1 MMRLEFFSYWNRLS
15 DRNTQVPHA
24 TARARSHCQCTLA
37 RMCIPEMDVSIND
50 FVINVATANGTGS
63 QSSNLILLNSM
74 FEMGVPVSG
83 KNLFPSNI
91 SGLPTWFIIRAS
103 DKGYQA
109 PGDKTDIQIL
119 MNADTWFKDI
129 EKIESG
135 SIIIYNENVK
145 LPVER
150 DDCLVFGLPMT
161 KLARGI
167 NPKMAKMIANMYYVG
182 VIQRLI
188 GIDQVALEK
197 AVNRQFKGK
206 KTAVEVNLRA
216 IEEGRK
222 MAEEGITWESP
233 HIVEAR
239 QKKEGTFL
247 IDGNEAAALGSI
259 YGGVNMLS
267 WYPITPSSSLAEGII
282 HWLPQLRE
290 TEDGMSTCAVV
301 QAEDELA
308 AAGMVL
314 GAGWAGGRGM
324 TCTSGPGISL
334 MSEFIG
340 LAYFA
345 EVPGVIW
352 DVNRVGPST
361 GLPTRTQQGD
371 LNLLREASHG
381 DTEHIVLIP
390 GTVEECFEFGWK
402 AFDYAE
408 RFQTLVFGFSDLDLG
423 MNNWVC
429 SGFEYPDQPIDRGK
443 VVRSADQMAAI
454 ENYGRYRDVDGD
466 GIPYRT
472 LPGSG
477 LDPILYRGT
486 GHDEDGIYSE
496 DPEVYQKLMM
506 RLKRKLFNARKHLPR
521 PVIRE
526 ETEQDVGII
535 YMGSMENSIQE
546 IDDIIEETGLKVSQ
560 CRVRAVPLHPDIE
573 AFIERHNRVI
583 VLEINRDGQLYG
595 VLRKELPINLVPK
608 ISSVAYSDG
617 MPPRA
622 RIYAELILEVL
633 KERAQ

>member
-1 MMRLEFFSYWNRLS
+1 M
-15 DRNTQVPHA
+15 VP
-24 TARARSHCQCTLA
+24 T
-37 RMCIPEMDVSIND
+37 VND

-63 QSSNLILLNSM
+63 QSSNLILLNAL

-109 PGDKTDIQIL
+109 PGDRTNIQIL
-119 MNADTWFKDI
+119 MNSDTWFKDI
-129 EKIESG
+129 EKIEPG
-135 SIIIYNENVK
+135 TVIIYNENVK
-145 LPVER
+145 MPVDR

-182 VIQRLI
+182 VIQHLI
-188 GIDQVALEK
+188 GIDQEALER

-206 KTAVEVNLRA
+206 SSAVEINLRA
-216 IEEGRK
+216 IEEGRTL
-222 MAEEGITWESP
+222 AADEIDWECP
-233 HIVEAR
+233 HIVKSR
-239 QKKEGTFL
+239 DKVEGTFL
-247 IDGNEAAALGSI
+247 IDGNEAVALGSI

-267 WYPITPSSSLAEGII
+267 WYPITPSSSVAEAII
-282 HWLPQLRE
+282 QWLPELRV
-290 TEDGMSTCAVV
+290 TSDGESTCAVV

-390 GTVEECFEFGWK
+390 GTVEECFEFGWR
-402 AFDYAE
+402 AFEYAE
-408 RFQTLVFGFSDLDLG
+408 RYQTLVFGFSDLDLG

-429 SGFEYPDQPIDRGK
+429 TGLEYPSEDINRGK
-443 VVRSADQMAAI
+443 VLRTADQVSAI

-486 GHDEDGIYSE
+486 GHDEDGVYSE
-496 DPEVYQKLMM
+496 EPAVYRKLMM
-506 RLKRKLFNARKHLPR
+506 RLKRKIDNSRVDLPA
-521 PVIRE
+521 PILRE
-526 ETEQDVGII
+526 EEEQEIGII
-535 YMGSMENSIQE
+535 YMGSMENTIQE
-546 IDDIIEETGLKVSQ
+546 IDDMIEKTGLKVSQ
-560 CRVRAVPLHPDIE
+560 CRIRAIPIHPDVE
-573 AFIERHNRVI
+573 GFIERHERVI

-595 VLRKELPINLVPK
+595 ILRKELPNDLASR

-622 RIYAELILEVL
+622 RIYADLILESLEEV
-633 KERAQ
+633 KQ

>member
-1 MMRLEFFSYWNRLS
+1 MG
-15 DRNTQVPHA
+15 A
-24 TARARSHCQCTLA
+24 T
-37 RMCIPEMDVSIND
+37 VND

-63 QSSNLILLNSM
+63 QSSNLILLNSL

-109 PGDKTDIQIL
+109 PGDRTNIQIL
-119 MNADTWFKDI
+119 MNPDTWFKDI

-135 SIIIYNENVK
+135 TVIIYNENVK
-145 LPVER
+145 MPVER
-150 DDCLVFGLPMT
+150 EDCLVFGLPMT

-182 VIQRLI
+182 VIQHLI
-188 GIDQVALEK
+188 GIEQGALER

-206 KTAVEVNLRA
+206 SSAVEVNLRA
-216 IEEGRK
+216 IEEGRA
-222 MAEEGITWESP
+222 MAAEGIEWDSP
-233 HIVEAR
+233 HVVEAR
-239 QKKEGTFL
+239 EKDEDTFL
-247 IDGNEAAALGSI
+247 VDGNEAVALGSI
-259 YGGVNMLS
+259 YGGINMLS
-267 WYPITPSSSLAEGII
+267 WYPITPSSSVAEGII
-282 HWLPQLRE
+282 QWLPELRD
-290 TEDGMSTCAVV
+290 TSDGEATCAVV

-390 GTVEECFEFGWK
+390 GTVEECFEYGWR
-402 AFDYAE
+402 AFEYAE
-408 RFQTLVFGFSDLDLG
+408 RYQTLVFGFSDLDLG

-429 SGFEYPDQPIDRGK
+429 TGFEYPAEEIDRGK
-443 VVRSADQMAAI
+443 VLRTAEQVSAI

-466 GIPYRT
+466 GVPYRT

-496 DPEVYQKLMM
+496 EPDVYRKLMM
-506 RLKRKLFNARKHLPR
+506 RLKRKIDNSRADLPA
-521 PVIRE
+521 PVMRE
-526 ETEQDVGII
+526 EEEQDVGII
-535 YMGSMENSIQE
+535 YMGSMENTIQE
-546 IDDIIEETGLKVSQ
+546 IDDMIEQTGLKVSQ
-560 CRVRAVPLHPDIE
+560 CRIRAMPIHPDVE
-573 AFIERHNRVI
+573 GFIERHERVI

-595 VLRKELPINLVPK
+595 VLRKELPNDLASR

-622 RIYAELILEVL
+622 RIYADMILETLGEV
-633 KERAQ
+633 KP